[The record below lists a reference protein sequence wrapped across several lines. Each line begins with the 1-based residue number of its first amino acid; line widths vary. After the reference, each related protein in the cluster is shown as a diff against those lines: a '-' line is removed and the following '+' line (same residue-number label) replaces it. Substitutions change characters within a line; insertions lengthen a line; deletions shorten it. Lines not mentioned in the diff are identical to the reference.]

1 MGKTIYIQCYEGLSA
16 KMMVEAL
23 LNLMPEQTQAK
34 ATVDQLLALNCPA
47 EVKAAMIRKL
57 PRKIKDF
64 ALPEGAEELFQRA
77 YDIWLHAKAAVQRVN
92 IAHVEFQ
99 EKDYDEVIAMLAAS
113 ICMERLEADTIIC
126 PIVYDGYG
134 QIYIDHEPV
143 SVPLPETLYILMGAE
158 IAMHRMERD
167 SAWVTPEG
175 AAFLAA
181 CRTSDHLP
189 EEYHVSKIG
198 TGRGIA
204 SDGSNGVLR
213 IMVLEDGKGN
223 AEKSEMA
230 DFSEKEAVEKNIEA
244 NFPEK
249 EEIEKNIEADFQ
261 EKEAEQEHI
270 LQESLGSEE
279 ENTESVTEPLE
290 QNSDWDDDLEFL
302 EESIISQVAP
312 EKEPDEIQAEE
323 SQADTLEESEEAC
336 PGELNNESSEETDD
350 SLPEMKE
357 IEDEPLP
364 ETKMPE
370 EDSLPENE
378 TAEDDLMSHLERVG
392 KLDYIPEFELAE
404 EPKYD
409 ALEQDYFEDESS
421 DTEIL
426 EETTAEDIVC
436 TDTTTPNEI
445 WKLEC
450 NIDDCGGEVL
460 GYTMERLM
468 ENGALDACYLPIYMK
483 KNRPAYM
490 LTVLCRP
497 EDRERLEDII
507 FEETTTIGIRRAL
520 MQRTILQR
528 RKSTEQTSLGDVAV
542 KTMKKKNGEV
552 PTLEYE
558 SVAAIAREQHLPF
571 REVYRRLEKE
581 LY

>member
-34 ATVDQLLALNCPA
+34 ATVDQLLTLDCPA

-198 TGRGIA
+198 TGRGTA

-213 IMVLEDGKGN
+213 IMVLEDGN
-223 AEKSEMA
+223 AEKSGMA

-249 EEIEKNIEADFQ
+249 EEIEKNIEADFP

-270 LQESLGSEE
+270 LQESPVSEE
-279 ENTESVTEPLE
+279 ENTESVTKAPE

-323 SQADTLEESEEAC
+323 SQDDTLEEGEEVC
-336 PGELNNESSEETDD
+336 PEELNNESSVETEDSLSEMKEIED
-350 SLPEMKE
+350 ESLPETKMPEEEPLPETKM

-364 ETKMPE
+364 ET
-370 EDSLPENE
+370 E
-378 TAEDDLMSHLERVG
+378 TTEDDLMSHLERVE
-392 KLDYIPEFELAE
+392 KLDHIPEFEL
-404 EPKYD
+404 
-409 ALEQDYFEDESS
+409 
-421 DTEIL
+421 
-426 EETTAEDIVC
+426 AEDIVC

-445 WKLEC
+445 WKMEC

-497 EDRERLEDII
+497 EDRERLENII

-528 RKSTEQTSLGDVAV
+528 RKSTEQTSLGNVAV

>member
-34 ATVDQLLALNCPA
+34 ATVDQLLTLNCPA
-47 EVKAAMIRKL
+47 EIKAAMIRKL
-57 PRKIKDF
+57 PKKIKDF

-198 TGRGIA
+198 TGRGTA

-213 IMVLEDGKGN
+213 IMVLEDGN
-223 AEKSEMA
+223 AEKSGMA

-249 EEIEKNIEADFQ
+249 EEIEKNIEADFP

-270 LQESLGSEE
+270 LQESPVSEE
-279 ENTESVTEPLE
+279 ENTESVTKAPE

-323 SQADTLEESEEAC
+323 SQDDTLEEGEEVC
-336 PGELNNESSEETDD
+336 PEELNNESSVETEDSLSEMKEIED
-350 SLPEMKE
+350 ESLPETKMPEEEPLPETKM

-364 ETKMPE
+364 ET
-370 EDSLPENE
+370 E
-378 TAEDDLMSHLERVG
+378 TTEDDLMSHLERVE
-392 KLDYIPEFELAE
+392 KLDHIPEFEL
-404 EPKYD
+404 
-409 ALEQDYFEDESS
+409 
-421 DTEIL
+421 
-426 EETTAEDIVC
+426 AEDIVC

-445 WKLEC
+445 WKMEC

-528 RKSTEQTSLGDVAV
+528 RKSTEQTSLGNVAV

>member
-34 ATVDQLLALNCPA
+34 ATVDQLLTLDCPA

-198 TGRGIA
+198 TGRGTA

-213 IMVLEDGKGN
+213 IMVLEDGN
-223 AEKSEMA
+223 AEKSGMA
-230 DFSEKEAVEKNIEA
+230 DFSEKEAVEKNIES

-249 EEIEKNIEADFQ
+249 EEIEKNIEADFP

-270 LQESLGSEE
+270 LQESPVSEE
-279 ENTESVTEPLE
+279 ENTESVTKAPE

-323 SQADTLEESEEAC
+323 PKQ
-336 PGELNNESSEETDD
+336 ET
-350 SLPEMKE
+350 
-357 IEDEPLP
+357 
-364 ETKMPE
+364 
-370 EDSLPENE
+370 
-378 TAEDDLMSHLERVG
+378 V
-392 KLDYIPEFELAE
+392 
-404 EPKYD
+404 
-409 ALEQDYFEDESS
+409 
-421 DTEIL
+421 
-426 EETTAEDIVC
+426 AEDIVC

>member
-64 ALPEGAEELFQRA
+64 ALPEGAEELFLRA

-198 TGRGIA
+198 TGRGTA

-213 IMVLEDGKGN
+213 IMVLEDGK
-223 AEKSEMA
+223 
-230 DFSEKEAVEKNIEA
+230 
-244 NFPEK
+244 
-249 EEIEKNIEADFQ
+249 
-261 EKEAEQEHI
+261 
-270 LQESLGSEE
+270 
-279 ENTESVTEPLE
+279 ENTESVTEAPE

-312 EKEPDEIQAEE
+312 EKELDEIQAEE
-323 SQADTLEESEEAC
+323 SQDDTLEEAEEVC
-336 PGELNNESSEETDD
+336 PEELNNESSEETED

-370 EDSLPENE
+370 DEPLPESE

-392 KLDYIPEFELAE
+392 KLDHIPEFELEE

>member
-34 ATVDQLLALNCPA
+34 ATVDQLLTLDCPA

-198 TGRGIA
+198 TGRGTA

-213 IMVLEDGKGN
+213 IMVLEDGN
-223 AEKSEMA
+223 AEKSGMA

-249 EEIEKNIEADFQ
+249 EEIEKNIEADFP

-270 LQESLGSEE
+270 LQESPVSEE
-279 ENTESVTEPLE
+279 ENTESVTKAPE

-302 EESIISQVAP
+302 EESIVSQVAP

-323 SQADTLEESEEAC
+323 SQDDTLEEGEEVC
-336 PGELNNESSEETDD
+336 PEELNNESSVETEDSLSEMKEIED
-350 SLPEMKE
+350 ESLPETKMPEEEPLPETKM

-364 ETKMPE
+364 ET
-370 EDSLPENE
+370 E
-378 TAEDDLMSHLERVG
+378 TTEDDLMSHLERVE
-392 KLDYIPEFELAE
+392 KLDHIPEFEL
-404 EPKYD
+404 
-409 ALEQDYFEDESS
+409 
-421 DTEIL
+421 
-426 EETTAEDIVC
+426 AEDIVC

-445 WKLEC
+445 WKMEC

>member
-34 ATVDQLLALNCPA
+34 ATVDQLLTLDCPA

-57 PRKIKDF
+57 PRNIKDF

-198 TGRGIA
+198 TGRGTA

-213 IMVLEDGKGN
+213 IMVLEDGN
-223 AEKSEMA
+223 AEKSGMA

-249 EEIEKNIEADFQ
+249 EEIEKNIEADFP

-270 LQESLGSEE
+270 LQESPVSEE
-279 ENTESVTEPLE
+279 ENTESVTKAPE

-323 SQADTLEESEEAC
+323 SQDDTLEEGEEVC
-336 PGELNNESSEETDD
+336 PEELNNESSVETEDSLSEMKEIED
-350 SLPEMKE
+350 ESLPETKMPEEEPLPETKM

-364 ETKMPE
+364 ET
-370 EDSLPENE
+370 E
-378 TAEDDLMSHLERVG
+378 TTEDDLMSHLERVE
-392 KLDYIPEFELAE
+392 KLDHIPEFEL
-404 EPKYD
+404 
-409 ALEQDYFEDESS
+409 
-421 DTEIL
+421 
-426 EETTAEDIVC
+426 AEDIVC

-445 WKLEC
+445 WKMEC

>member
-198 TGRGIA
+198 TGRGTA

-213 IMVLEDGKGN
+213 IMVLEDGN
-223 AEKSEMA
+223 AEKSGMA

-249 EEIEKNIEADFQ
+249 EEIEKNIEADFP

-270 LQESLGSEE
+270 LQESPVSEE
-279 ENTESVTEPLE
+279 ENTESVTKAPE

-323 SQADTLEESEEAC
+323 PKQ
-336 PGELNNESSEETDD
+336 ET
-350 SLPEMKE
+350 
-357 IEDEPLP
+357 
-364 ETKMPE
+364 
-370 EDSLPENE
+370 
-378 TAEDDLMSHLERVG
+378 V
-392 KLDYIPEFELAE
+392 
-404 EPKYD
+404 
-409 ALEQDYFEDESS
+409 
-421 DTEIL
+421 
-426 EETTAEDIVC
+426 AEDIVC

>member
-64 ALPEGAEELFQRA
+64 ALPEGAEELFLRA

-158 IAMHRMERD
+158 IAMHRMEHD

-213 IMVLEDGKGN
+213 IMVLEEKN
-223 AEKSEMA
+223 AENSETT
-230 DFSEKEAVEKNIEA
+230 DFSEKEAVEK
-244 NFPEK
+244 K
-249 EEIEKNIEADFQ
+249 IEADFP
-261 EKEAEQEHI
+261 EKEAEQEII
-270 LQESLGSEE
+270 LKEISDFEE
-279 ENTESVTEPLE
+279 KMAEPVTEATE
-290 QNSDWDDDLEFL
+290 RSTNWDDDLEFL
-302 EESIISQVAP
+302 EESIIRQVAP
-312 EKEPDEIQAEE
+312 EKEPDEIQTEE
-323 SQADTLEESEEAC
+323 PQTDTLEESKEVC
-336 PGELNNESSEETDD
+336 PEELNNESSEETED

-357 IEDEPLP
+357 TEIEDEPLLETKMPEDEPLP
-364 ETKMPE
+364 E
-370 EDSLPENE
+370 SE
-378 TAEDDLMSHLERVG
+378 TV
-392 KLDYIPEFELAE
+392 
-404 EPKYD
+404 
-409 ALEQDYFEDESS
+409 
-421 DTEIL
+421 
-426 EETTAEDIVC
+426 AEDIVC
-436 TDTTTPNEI
+436 TDTTTPDEI

-528 RKSTEQTSLGDVAV
+528 KKSTEQTSLGDVAV

>member
-34 ATVDQLLALNCPA
+34 ATVDQLLTLDCSA

-198 TGRGIA
+198 TGRGTA

-213 IMVLEDGKGN
+213 IMVLEDGN
-223 AEKSEMA
+223 AEKSGMA

-249 EEIEKNIEADFQ
+249 EEIEKNIEADFP

-270 LQESLGSEE
+270 LQESPVSEE
-279 ENTESVTEPLE
+279 ENTESVTKAPE

-323 SQADTLEESEEAC
+323 PKQ
-336 PGELNNESSEETDD
+336 ET
-350 SLPEMKE
+350 
-357 IEDEPLP
+357 
-364 ETKMPE
+364 
-370 EDSLPENE
+370 
-378 TAEDDLMSHLERVG
+378 V
-392 KLDYIPEFELAE
+392 
-404 EPKYD
+404 
-409 ALEQDYFEDESS
+409 
-421 DTEIL
+421 
-426 EETTAEDIVC
+426 AEDIVC

>member
-1 MGKTIYIQCYEGLSA
+1 
-16 KMMVEAL
+16 
-23 LNLMPEQTQAK
+23 
-34 ATVDQLLALNCPA
+34 
-47 EVKAAMIRKL
+47 MIRKL

-143 SVPLPETLYILMGAE
+143 PVPLPETLYILMGAE

-198 TGRGIA
+198 TGRGTA

-213 IMVLEDGKGN
+213 IMVLEDGN
-223 AEKSEMA
+223 AEKSGMA

-249 EEIEKNIEADFQ
+249 EEIEKNIEADFP

-270 LQESLGSEE
+270 LQESPVSEE
-279 ENTESVTEPLE
+279 ENTESVTKAPE

-302 EESIISQVAP
+302 EESIISQVTP

-323 SQADTLEESEEAC
+323 SQDDTLEEGEEVC
-336 PGELNNESSEETDD
+336 PEELNNESSVETEDSRSEMKEIED
-350 SLPEMKE
+350 ESLPETKMPEEEPLPETKM

-364 ETKMPE
+364 ET
-370 EDSLPENE
+370 E
-378 TAEDDLMSHLERVG
+378 TAEDDLMSHLERVE
-392 KLDYIPEFELAE
+392 KLDHIPEFEL
-404 EPKYD
+404 
-409 ALEQDYFEDESS
+409 
-421 DTEIL
+421 
-426 EETTAEDIVC
+426 AEDIVC

>member
-34 ATVDQLLALNCPA
+34 ATVDQLLTLDCPA

-189 EEYHVSKIG
+189 EEYYVSKIG
-198 TGRGIA
+198 TGRGTA

-213 IMVLEDGKGN
+213 IMVLEDGN
-223 AEKSEMA
+223 AEKSGMA

-249 EEIEKNIEADFQ
+249 EEIEKNIEADFP

-270 LQESLGSEE
+270 LQESPVSEE
-279 ENTESVTEPLE
+279 ENTESVTKAPE

-323 SQADTLEESEEAC
+323 SQDDTLEEGEEVC
-336 PGELNNESSEETDD
+336 PEELNNESSVETEDSLSEMKEIED
-350 SLPEMKE
+350 ESLPETKMPEEEPLPETKM

-364 ETKMPE
+364 ET
-370 EDSLPENE
+370 E
-378 TAEDDLMSHLERVG
+378 TTEDDLMSHLERVE
-392 KLDYIPEFELAE
+392 KLDHIPEFEL
-404 EPKYD
+404 
-409 ALEQDYFEDESS
+409 
-421 DTEIL
+421 
-426 EETTAEDIVC
+426 AEDIVC

-445 WKLEC
+445 WKMEC

-528 RKSTEQTSLGDVAV
+528 RKSTEQTSLGNVAV

>member
-34 ATVDQLLALNCPA
+34 ATVDQLLTLDCPA

-198 TGRGIA
+198 TGRGTA

-213 IMVLEDGKGN
+213 IMVLEDGN
-223 AEKSEMA
+223 AEKSGMA
-230 DFSEKEAVEKNIEA
+230 DFSEKEAVEKNIES

-249 EEIEKNIEADFQ
+249 EEIEKNIEADFP

-270 LQESLGSEE
+270 LQESPVSEE
-279 ENTESVTEPLE
+279 ENTESVTKAPE

-323 SQADTLEESEEAC
+323 PKQ
-336 PGELNNESSEETDD
+336 ET
-350 SLPEMKE
+350 
-357 IEDEPLP
+357 
-364 ETKMPE
+364 
-370 EDSLPENE
+370 
-378 TAEDDLMSHLERVG
+378 V
-392 KLDYIPEFELAE
+392 
-404 EPKYD
+404 
-409 ALEQDYFEDESS
+409 
-421 DTEIL
+421 
-426 EETTAEDIVC
+426 AEDIVC

-528 RKSTEQTSLGDVAV
+528 RKSTEQTSLGNVAV

>member
-34 ATVDQLLALNCPA
+34 ATVDQLLTLDCPA

-134 QIYIDHEPV
+134 QIYIDHEP
-143 SVPLPETLYILMGAE
+143 LPETLYILMGAE

-198 TGRGIA
+198 TGRGTA

-213 IMVLEDGKGN
+213 IMVLEDGN
-223 AEKSEMA
+223 AEKSGMA

-249 EEIEKNIEADFQ
+249 EEIEKNIEADFP

-270 LQESLGSEE
+270 LQESPVSEE
-279 ENTESVTEPLE
+279 ENTESVTKAPE

-323 SQADTLEESEEAC
+323 PKQ
-336 PGELNNESSEETDD
+336 ET
-350 SLPEMKE
+350 
-357 IEDEPLP
+357 
-364 ETKMPE
+364 
-370 EDSLPENE
+370 
-378 TAEDDLMSHLERVG
+378 V
-392 KLDYIPEFELAE
+392 
-404 EPKYD
+404 
-409 ALEQDYFEDESS
+409 
-421 DTEIL
+421 
-426 EETTAEDIVC
+426 AEDIVC

>member
-34 ATVDQLLALNCPA
+34 ATVDQLLTLDCPA

-198 TGRGIA
+198 TGRGTA

-213 IMVLEDGKGN
+213 IMVLEDGN
-223 AEKSEMA
+223 AEKSGMA

-249 EEIEKNIEADFQ
+249 E
-261 EKEAEQEHI
+261 AEQEHI
-270 LQESLGSEE
+270 LQESPVSEE
-279 ENTESVTEPLE
+279 ENTESVTKAPE

-323 SQADTLEESEEAC
+323 SQDDTLEEGEEVC
-336 PGELNNESSEETDD
+336 PEELNNESSVETEDSLSEMKEIED
-350 SLPEMKE
+350 ESLPETKMPEEEPLPETKM

-364 ETKMPE
+364 ET
-370 EDSLPENE
+370 E
-378 TAEDDLMSHLERVG
+378 TTEDDLMSHLERVE
-392 KLDYIPEFELAE
+392 KLDHIPEFEL
-404 EPKYD
+404 
-409 ALEQDYFEDESS
+409 
-421 DTEIL
+421 
-426 EETTAEDIVC
+426 AEDIVC

-445 WKLEC
+445 WKMEC

>member
-34 ATVDQLLALNCPA
+34 ATVDQLLTLDCSA

-198 TGRGIA
+198 TGRGTA

-213 IMVLEDGKGN
+213 IMVLEDGN
-223 AEKSEMA
+223 AEKSGMA

-249 EEIEKNIEADFQ
+249 EEIEKNIEADFP

-270 LQESLGSEE
+270 LQESPVSEE
-279 ENTESVTEPLE
+279 ENTESVTKAPE

-302 EESIISQVAP
+302 EESIISQVTP

-323 SQADTLEESEEAC
+323 SQDDTLEEGEEVC
-336 PGELNNESSEETDD
+336 PEELNNESSVETEDSLSEMKEIED
-350 SLPEMKE
+350 ESLPETKMPEEEPLPETKM

-364 ETKMPE
+364 ET
-370 EDSLPENE
+370 E
-378 TAEDDLMSHLERVG
+378 TAEDDLMSYLERVE
-392 KLDYIPEFELAE
+392 KLDHIPEIEL
-404 EPKYD
+404 
-409 ALEQDYFEDESS
+409 
-421 DTEIL
+421 
-426 EETTAEDIVC
+426 AEDIVC

-528 RKSTEQTSLGDVAV
+528 RKSTGQTSLGDVAV

>member
-34 ATVDQLLALNCPA
+34 ATVDQLLTLNCPA
-47 EVKAAMIRKL
+47 DVKAAMIRKL

-198 TGRGIA
+198 TGRGTA

-213 IMVLEDGKGN
+213 IMVLEDGN
-223 AEKSEMA
+223 AEKSGMA

-249 EEIEKNIEADFQ
+249 EEIEKNIEADFP

-270 LQESLGSEE
+270 LQESPVSEE
-279 ENTESVTEPLE
+279 ENTESVTKAPE

-302 EESIISQVAP
+302 EESIISQVTP

-323 SQADTLEESEEAC
+323 SQDDTLEEGEEVC
-336 PGELNNESSEETDD
+336 PEELNNESSVETEDSLSEMKEIED
-350 SLPEMKE
+350 ESLPETKMPEEEPLPETKM

-364 ETKMPE
+364 ET
-370 EDSLPENE
+370 E
-378 TAEDDLMSHLERVG
+378 TAEDDLMSHLERVE
-392 KLDYIPEFELAE
+392 KLDHIPEFEL
-404 EPKYD
+404 
-409 ALEQDYFEDESS
+409 
-421 DTEIL
+421 
-426 EETTAEDIVC
+426 AEDIVC

>member
-34 ATVDQLLALNCPA
+34 ATVDQLLTLDCSA

-198 TGRGIA
+198 TGRGTA

-213 IMVLEDGKGN
+213 IMVLEDGN
-223 AEKSEMA
+223 AEKSGMA

-249 EEIEKNIEADFQ
+249 EEIEKNIEADFP

-270 LQESLGSEE
+270 LQESPVSEE
-279 ENTESVTEPLE
+279 ENTESVTKAPE

-323 SQADTLEESEEAC
+323 SQDDTLEEGEEVC
-336 PGELNNESSEETDD
+336 PEELNNESSVETEDSLSEMKEIED
-350 SLPEMKE
+350 ESLPETKMPEEEPLPETKM

-364 ETKMPE
+364 ET
-370 EDSLPENE
+370 E
-378 TAEDDLMSHLERVG
+378 TAEDDLMSHLERVE
-392 KLDYIPEFELAE
+392 KLDHIPEFEL
-404 EPKYD
+404 
-409 ALEQDYFEDESS
+409 
-421 DTEIL
+421 
-426 EETTAEDIVC
+426 AEDIVC

>member
-34 ATVDQLLALNCPA
+34 ATVDQLLTLNCPA

-198 TGRGIA
+198 TGRGTA

-213 IMVLEDGKGN
+213 IMVLEDGN
-223 AEKSEMA
+223 AEKSGMA

-249 EEIEKNIEADFQ
+249 EEIEKNIEADFP

-270 LQESLGSEE
+270 LQESPVSEE
-279 ENTESVTEPLE
+279 EHTESVTKAPE

-302 EESIISQVAP
+302 EESIISQVAS

-323 SQADTLEESEEAC
+323 PKQ
-336 PGELNNESSEETDD
+336 ET
-350 SLPEMKE
+350 
-357 IEDEPLP
+357 
-364 ETKMPE
+364 
-370 EDSLPENE
+370 
-378 TAEDDLMSHLERVG
+378 V
-392 KLDYIPEFELAE
+392 
-404 EPKYD
+404 
-409 ALEQDYFEDESS
+409 
-421 DTEIL
+421 
-426 EETTAEDIVC
+426 AEDIVC

-542 KTMKKKNGEV
+542 KTMKKKHGEV

>member
-34 ATVDQLLALNCPA
+34 ATVDQLLTLDCPA

-143 SVPLPETLYILMGAE
+143 SVPLPETLYILMGVE

-198 TGRGIA
+198 TGRGTA

-213 IMVLEDGKGN
+213 IMVLEDGN
-223 AEKSEMA
+223 AEKSGMA

-249 EEIEKNIEADFQ
+249 EEIEKNIEADFP

-270 LQESLGSEE
+270 LQESPVSEE
-279 ENTESVTEPLE
+279 ENTESVTKAPE

-323 SQADTLEESEEAC
+323 SQDDTLEEGEEVC
-336 PGELNNESSEETDD
+336 PEELNNESSVETEDSLSEMKEIED
-350 SLPEMKE
+350 ESLPETKMPEEEPLPETKM

-364 ETKMPE
+364 ET
-370 EDSLPENE
+370 E
-378 TAEDDLMSHLERVG
+378 TTEDDLMSHLERVE
-392 KLDYIPEFELAE
+392 KLDHIPEFEL
-404 EPKYD
+404 
-409 ALEQDYFEDESS
+409 
-421 DTEIL
+421 
-426 EETTAEDIVC
+426 AEDIVC

-445 WKLEC
+445 WKMEC

-528 RKSTEQTSLGDVAV
+528 RKSTEQTSLGNVAV

>member
-213 IMVLEDGKGN
+213 IMVLEDGN
-223 AEKSEMA
+223 AEKTGMA

-249 EEIEKNIEADFQ
+249 EAIEKNIEAVFP

-270 LQESLGSEE
+270 LQESPVSEE
-279 ENTESVTEPLE
+279 ENTESVTEAPE

-312 EKEPDEIQAEE
+312 EKEPDEI
-323 SQADTLEESEEAC
+323 
-336 PGELNNESSEETDD
+336 
-350 SLPEMKE
+350 
-357 IEDEPLP
+357 
-364 ETKMPE
+364 
-370 EDSLPENE
+370 
-378 TAEDDLMSHLERVG
+378 H
-392 KLDYIPEFELAE
+392 IPEFELAE

>member
-34 ATVDQLLALNCPA
+34 ATVDQLLTLDCPA

-134 QIYIDHEPV
+134 QIYIGHEPV

-198 TGRGIA
+198 TGRGTA

-213 IMVLEDGKGN
+213 IMVLEDGN
-223 AEKSEMA
+223 AEKSGMA

-249 EEIEKNIEADFQ
+249 EEIEKNIEADFP

-270 LQESLGSEE
+270 LQESPVSEE
-279 ENTESVTEPLE
+279 ENTESVTKAPE

-323 SQADTLEESEEAC
+323 PKQ
-336 PGELNNESSEETDD
+336 ET
-350 SLPEMKE
+350 
-357 IEDEPLP
+357 
-364 ETKMPE
+364 
-370 EDSLPENE
+370 
-378 TAEDDLMSHLERVG
+378 V
-392 KLDYIPEFELAE
+392 
-404 EPKYD
+404 
-409 ALEQDYFEDESS
+409 
-421 DTEIL
+421 
-426 EETTAEDIVC
+426 AEDIVC

>member
-34 ATVDQLLALNCPA
+34 ATVDQLLTLNCPA

-198 TGRGIA
+198 TGRGTA

-213 IMVLEDGKGN
+213 IMVLEDGN
-223 AEKSEMA
+223 AEKSGMA

-249 EEIEKNIEADFQ
+249 EEIEKNIEADFP

-270 LQESLGSEE
+270 LQESPVSEE
-279 ENTESVTEPLE
+279 ENTESVTKAPE

-302 EESIISQVAP
+302 EESIISQVAS

-323 SQADTLEESEEAC
+323 PKQ
-336 PGELNNESSEETDD
+336 ET
-350 SLPEMKE
+350 
-357 IEDEPLP
+357 
-364 ETKMPE
+364 
-370 EDSLPENE
+370 
-378 TAEDDLMSHLERVG
+378 V
-392 KLDYIPEFELAE
+392 
-404 EPKYD
+404 
-409 ALEQDYFEDESS
+409 
-421 DTEIL
+421 
-426 EETTAEDIVC
+426 AEDIVC

>member
-34 ATVDQLLALNCPA
+34 ATVDQLLTLDCPA

-99 EKDYDEVIAMLAAS
+99 EKDYHEVIAMLAAS

-198 TGRGIA
+198 TGRGTA

-213 IMVLEDGKGN
+213 IMVLEDGN
-223 AEKSEMA
+223 AEKSGMA

-249 EEIEKNIEADFQ
+249 EEIGENIEADFP

-270 LQESLGSEE
+270 LQESPVSEE
-279 ENTESVTEPLE
+279 ENTESVTKAPE

-302 EESIISQVAP
+302 EESIISQVAS

-323 SQADTLEESEEAC
+323 PKQ
-336 PGELNNESSEETDD
+336 ET
-350 SLPEMKE
+350 
-357 IEDEPLP
+357 
-364 ETKMPE
+364 
-370 EDSLPENE
+370 
-378 TAEDDLMSHLERVG
+378 V
-392 KLDYIPEFELAE
+392 
-404 EPKYD
+404 
-409 ALEQDYFEDESS
+409 
-421 DTEIL
+421 
-426 EETTAEDIVC
+426 AEDIVC

>member
-34 ATVDQLLALNCPA
+34 ATVDQLLTLDCPA

-198 TGRGIA
+198 TGRGTA

-213 IMVLEDGKGN
+213 IMVLGDGN
-223 AEKSEMA
+223 AEKSGMA

-249 EEIEKNIEADFQ
+249 EEIEKNIEADFP

-270 LQESLGSEE
+270 LQESPVSEE
-279 ENTESVTEPLE
+279 ENTESVTKAPE

-323 SQADTLEESEEAC
+323 PKQ
-336 PGELNNESSEETDD
+336 ET
-350 SLPEMKE
+350 
-357 IEDEPLP
+357 
-364 ETKMPE
+364 
-370 EDSLPENE
+370 
-378 TAEDDLMSHLERVG
+378 V
-392 KLDYIPEFELAE
+392 
-404 EPKYD
+404 
-409 ALEQDYFEDESS
+409 
-421 DTEIL
+421 
-426 EETTAEDIVC
+426 AEDIVC

>member
-34 ATVDQLLALNCPA
+34 ATVDQLLTLDCPA

-198 TGRGIA
+198 TGRGTA

-213 IMVLEDGKGN
+213 IMVLEDGN
-223 AEKSEMA
+223 AEKSGMA

-249 EEIEKNIEADFQ
+249 EEIEKNIEADFP

-270 LQESLGSEE
+270 LQESPVSEE
-279 ENTESVTEPLE
+279 ENTESVTKAPE

-323 SQADTLEESEEAC
+323 PKQ
-336 PGELNNESSEETDD
+336 ET
-350 SLPEMKE
+350 
-357 IEDEPLP
+357 
-364 ETKMPE
+364 
-370 EDSLPENE
+370 
-378 TAEDDLMSHLERVG
+378 V
-392 KLDYIPEFELAE
+392 
-404 EPKYD
+404 
-409 ALEQDYFEDESS
+409 
-421 DTEIL
+421 
-426 EETTAEDIVC
+426 AEDIVC

-528 RKSTEQTSLGDVAV
+528 RKSTEQTSMGDVAV

>member
-34 ATVDQLLALNCPA
+34 ATVDQLLTLNCPA

-134 QIYIDHEPV
+134 QIYIDHESVP
-143 SVPLPETLYILMGAE
+143 VPLPETLYILMGAE

-198 TGRGIA
+198 TGRGTA

-213 IMVLEDGKGN
+213 IMVLEDGN
-223 AEKSEMA
+223 AEKSGMA

-249 EEIEKNIEADFQ
+249 EEIEKNIEADFP

-270 LQESLGSEE
+270 LQESPVSEE
-279 ENTESVTEPLE
+279 ENTESVTKAPE

-323 SQADTLEESEEAC
+323 PKQ
-336 PGELNNESSEETDD
+336 ET
-350 SLPEMKE
+350 
-357 IEDEPLP
+357 
-364 ETKMPE
+364 
-370 EDSLPENE
+370 
-378 TAEDDLMSHLERVG
+378 V
-392 KLDYIPEFELAE
+392 
-404 EPKYD
+404 
-409 ALEQDYFEDESS
+409 
-421 DTEIL
+421 
-426 EETTAEDIVC
+426 AEDIVC

>member
-34 ATVDQLLALNCPA
+34 ATVDQLLTLDCPA

-198 TGRGIA
+198 TGRGTA

-213 IMVLEDGKGN
+213 IMVLEDGN
-223 AEKSEMA
+223 AEKSGMA

-249 EEIEKNIEADFQ
+249 EEIEKNIEADFP

-270 LQESLGSEE
+270 LQESPVSEE
-279 ENTESVTEPLE
+279 ENTESVTKAPE

-323 SQADTLEESEEAC
+323 SQDDTLEEGEEVC
-336 PGELNNESSEETDD
+336 PEELNNESSVETEDSLSEMKEIED
-350 SLPEMKE
+350 ESLPETKMPEEEPLPETKM

-364 ETKMPE
+364 ET
-370 EDSLPENE
+370 E
-378 TAEDDLMSHLERVG
+378 TTEDDLMYHLERVE
-392 KLDYIPEFELAE
+392 KLDHIPEFEL
-404 EPKYD
+404 
-409 ALEQDYFEDESS
+409 
-421 DTEIL
+421 
-426 EETTAEDIVC
+426 AEDIVC

-445 WKLEC
+445 WKMEC

>member
-34 ATVDQLLALNCPA
+34 ATVDQLLTLDCPA
-47 EVKAAMIRKL
+47 EIKAAMIRKL

-198 TGRGIA
+198 TGRGTA

-213 IMVLEDGKGN
+213 IMVLEDGN
-223 AEKSEMA
+223 AEKSGMA
-230 DFSEKEAVEKNIEA
+230 DFSEKEAVEKNIES

-249 EEIEKNIEADFQ
+249 EEIEKNIEADFP

-270 LQESLGSEE
+270 LQESPVSEE
-279 ENTESVTEPLE
+279 ENTESVTKAPE

-323 SQADTLEESEEAC
+323 SQDDTLEEGEEVC
-336 PGELNNESSEETDD
+336 PEELNNESSVETEDSLSEMKEIED
-350 SLPEMKE
+350 ESLPETKMPEEEPLPETKM

-364 ETKMPE
+364 ET
-370 EDSLPENE
+370 E
-378 TAEDDLMSHLERVG
+378 TTEDDLMSHLERVE
-392 KLDYIPEFELAE
+392 KLDHIPEFEL
-404 EPKYD
+404 
-409 ALEQDYFEDESS
+409 
-421 DTEIL
+421 
-426 EETTAEDIVC
+426 AEDIVC

-445 WKLEC
+445 WKMEC

-528 RKSTEQTSLGDVAV
+528 RKSTEQTSLGNVAV

>member
-34 ATVDQLLALNCPA
+34 ATVDQLLTLNCPA

-77 YDIWLHAKAAVQRVN
+77 YEIWLHAKAAVQRVN

-198 TGRGIA
+198 TGRGTA

-213 IMVLEDGKGN
+213 IMVLEDGN
-223 AEKSEMA
+223 AEKSGMA

-249 EEIEKNIEADFQ
+249 EEIEKNIEADFP

-270 LQESLGSEE
+270 LQESPVSEE
-279 ENTESVTEPLE
+279 ENTESVTKAPE

-302 EESIISQVAP
+302 EESIISQVAS

-323 SQADTLEESEEAC
+323 PKQ
-336 PGELNNESSEETDD
+336 ET
-350 SLPEMKE
+350 
-357 IEDEPLP
+357 
-364 ETKMPE
+364 
-370 EDSLPENE
+370 
-378 TAEDDLMSHLERVG
+378 V
-392 KLDYIPEFELAE
+392 
-404 EPKYD
+404 
-409 ALEQDYFEDESS
+409 
-421 DTEIL
+421 
-426 EETTAEDIVC
+426 AEDIVC

>member
-34 ATVDQLLALNCPA
+34 ATVDQLLTLDCSA

-198 TGRGIA
+198 TGRGTA

-213 IMVLEDGKGN
+213 IMVLEDGN
-223 AEKSEMA
+223 AEKSGMA

-249 EEIEKNIEADFQ
+249 EEIEKNIEADFP

-270 LQESLGSEE
+270 LQESPVSEE
-279 ENTESVTEPLE
+279 ENTESVTKAPE

-302 EESIISQVAP
+302 EESIISQVTP

-323 SQADTLEESEEAC
+323 SQDDTLEEGEEVC
-336 PGELNNESSEETDD
+336 PEELNNESSVETEDSLLEMKEIED
-350 SLPEMKE
+350 ESLPETKMPEEEPLPETKM

-364 ETKMPE
+364 ET
-370 EDSLPENE
+370 E
-378 TAEDDLMSHLERVG
+378 TAEDDLMSYLERVE
-392 KLDYIPEFELAE
+392 KLDHIPEIEL
-404 EPKYD
+404 
-409 ALEQDYFEDESS
+409 
-421 DTEIL
+421 
-426 EETTAEDIVC
+426 AEDIVC

>member
-34 ATVDQLLALNCPA
+34 ATVDQLLTLNCPA

-198 TGRGIA
+198 TGRGTA

-213 IMVLEDGKGN
+213 IMVLEDGN
-223 AEKSEMA
+223 AEKSGMA

-249 EEIEKNIEADFQ
+249 EEIEKNIEADFP

-270 LQESLGSEE
+270 LQESPVSEE
-279 ENTESVTEPLE
+279 ENTESVTKAPE

-323 SQADTLEESEEAC
+323 SQDDTLEEGEEVC
-336 PGELNNESSEETDD
+336 PEELNNESSVETEDSLSEMKEIED
-350 SLPEMKE
+350 ESLPETKMPEEEPLPETKM

-364 ETKMPE
+364 ET
-370 EDSLPENE
+370 E
-378 TAEDDLMSHLERVG
+378 TAEDDLMSHLERVE
-392 KLDYIPEFELAE
+392 KLDHIPEFEL
-404 EPKYD
+404 
-409 ALEQDYFEDESS
+409 
-421 DTEIL
+421 
-426 EETTAEDIVC
+426 AEDIVC

-528 RKSTEQTSLGDVAV
+528 RKSTEQTSLGDVAI

>member
-34 ATVDQLLALNCPA
+34 ATVDQLLTLNCPA

-198 TGRGIA
+198 TGRGTA

-213 IMVLEDGKGN
+213 IMVLEDGN
-223 AEKSEMA
+223 AEKSGMA
-230 DFSEKEAVEKNIEA
+230 DFSEKEAVEKNIES

-249 EEIEKNIEADFQ
+249 EEIEKNIEADFP

-270 LQESLGSEE
+270 LQESPVSEE
-279 ENTESVTEPLE
+279 ENTESVTKAPE

-312 EKEPDEIQAEE
+312 EKELDEIQAEE
-323 SQADTLEESEEAC
+323 SQDDTLEEGEEVC
-336 PGELNNESSEETDD
+336 PEELNNESSVETEDSLSEMKEIED
-350 SLPEMKE
+350 ESLPETKMPEEEPLPETKM

-364 ETKMPE
+364 ET
-370 EDSLPENE
+370 E
-378 TAEDDLMSHLERVG
+378 TTEDDLMSHLERVE
-392 KLDYIPEFELAE
+392 KLDHIPEFEL
-404 EPKYD
+404 
-409 ALEQDYFEDESS
+409 
-421 DTEIL
+421 
-426 EETTAEDIVC
+426 AEDIVC

-445 WKLEC
+445 WKMEC

-528 RKSTEQTSLGDVAV
+528 RKSTEQTSLGNVAV

>member
-64 ALPEGAEELFQRA
+64 ALQGGAEELFQRA

-99 EKDYDEVIAMLAAS
+99 EKDYDEVIAMLTAS

-158 IAMHRMERD
+158 IAMHRMECD

-198 TGRGIA
+198 TGRGTS

-213 IMVLEDGKGN
+213 IMVLEDGN
-223 AEKSEMA
+223 TEKNGIA
-230 DFSEKEAVEKNIEA
+230 DFL
-244 NFPEK
+244 
-249 EEIEKNIEADFQ
+249 

-270 LQESLGSEE
+270 LQESPVSEK
-279 ENTESVTEPLE
+279 ENTEIVTEAPE

-312 EKEPDEIQAEE
+312 EKKSDEIQAEE
-323 SQADTLEESEEAC
+323 SQDDILKEAEEVC
-336 PGELNNESSEETDD
+336 PKE

-357 IEDEPLP
+357 IEDEPLT
-364 ETKMPE
+364 E
-370 EDSLPENE
+370 SE

-392 KLDYIPEFELAE
+392 KLDHIPKFEL
-404 EPKYD
+404 
-409 ALEQDYFEDESS
+409 
-421 DTEIL
+421 
-426 EETTAEDIVC
+426 AEDIVC
-436 TDTTTPNEI
+436 TDTTTPDKI

-507 FEETTTIGIRRAL
+507 FEETTTIGIRRGL
-520 MQRTILQR
+520 MQRTILSR

>member
-34 ATVDQLLALNCPA
+34 ATVDQLLTLNCPA

-198 TGRGIA
+198 TGRGTA

-213 IMVLEDGKGN
+213 IMVLEDGN
-223 AEKSEMA
+223 AEKSGMA

-249 EEIEKNIEADFQ
+249 EEIEKNIEADFP

-270 LQESLGSEE
+270 LQESPVSEE
-279 ENTESVTEPLE
+279 ENTESVTKAPE

-323 SQADTLEESEEAC
+323 PKQ
-336 PGELNNESSEETDD
+336 ET
-350 SLPEMKE
+350 
-357 IEDEPLP
+357 
-364 ETKMPE
+364 
-370 EDSLPENE
+370 
-378 TAEDDLMSHLERVG
+378 V
-392 KLDYIPEFELAE
+392 
-404 EPKYD
+404 
-409 ALEQDYFEDESS
+409 
-421 DTEIL
+421 
-426 EETTAEDIVC
+426 AEDIVC

-468 ENGALDACYLPIYMK
+468 ENDALDACYLPIYMK

>member
-34 ATVDQLLALNCPA
+34 ATVDQLLTLDCPA

-99 EKDYDEVIAMLAAS
+99 EKDYHEVIAMLAAS

-198 TGRGIA
+198 TGRGTA

-213 IMVLEDGKGN
+213 IMVLEDGN
-223 AEKSEMA
+223 AEKSGMA

-244 NFPEK
+244 DFP
-249 EEIEKNIEADFQ
+249 

-270 LQESLGSEE
+270 LQESPVSEE
-279 ENTESVTEPLE
+279 ENTESVTKAPE

-302 EESIISQVAP
+302 EESIISQVAS

-323 SQADTLEESEEAC
+323 PKQ
-336 PGELNNESSEETDD
+336 ET
-350 SLPEMKE
+350 
-357 IEDEPLP
+357 
-364 ETKMPE
+364 
-370 EDSLPENE
+370 
-378 TAEDDLMSHLERVG
+378 V
-392 KLDYIPEFELAE
+392 
-404 EPKYD
+404 
-409 ALEQDYFEDESS
+409 
-421 DTEIL
+421 
-426 EETTAEDIVC
+426 AEDIVC

>member
-34 ATVDQLLALNCPA
+34 ATVDQLLTLDCPA

-64 ALPEGAEELFQRA
+64 ALPEGTEELFQRA

-99 EKDYDEVIAMLAAS
+99 EKDYHEVIAMLAAS

-198 TGRGIA
+198 TGRGTA

-213 IMVLEDGKGN
+213 IMVLEDGN
-223 AEKSEMA
+223 AEKSGMA

-249 EEIEKNIEADFQ
+249 EEIEKNIEADFP

-270 LQESLGSEE
+270 LQESPVSEE
-279 ENTESVTEPLE
+279 ENTESVTKAPE

-302 EESIISQVAP
+302 EESIISQVAS

-323 SQADTLEESEEAC
+323 PKQ
-336 PGELNNESSEETDD
+336 ET
-350 SLPEMKE
+350 
-357 IEDEPLP
+357 
-364 ETKMPE
+364 
-370 EDSLPENE
+370 
-378 TAEDDLMSHLERVG
+378 V
-392 KLDYIPEFELAE
+392 
-404 EPKYD
+404 
-409 ALEQDYFEDESS
+409 
-421 DTEIL
+421 
-426 EETTAEDIVC
+426 AEDIVC

>member
-34 ATVDQLLALNCPA
+34 ATVDQLLTLDCPA

-198 TGRGIA
+198 TGRGTA

-213 IMVLEDGKGN
+213 IMVLEDGN
-223 AEKSEMA
+223 AEKSGMA

-249 EEIEKNIEADFQ
+249 EEIEKNIEADFP

-270 LQESLGSEE
+270 LQESPVSAE
-279 ENTESVTEPLE
+279 ENTESVTKAPE

-302 EESIISQVAP
+302 EESIISQVAS

-323 SQADTLEESEEAC
+323 PKQ
-336 PGELNNESSEETDD
+336 ET
-350 SLPEMKE
+350 
-357 IEDEPLP
+357 
-364 ETKMPE
+364 
-370 EDSLPENE
+370 
-378 TAEDDLMSHLERVG
+378 V
-392 KLDYIPEFELAE
+392 
-404 EPKYD
+404 
-409 ALEQDYFEDESS
+409 
-421 DTEIL
+421 
-426 EETTAEDIVC
+426 AEDIVC

-497 EDRERLEDII
+497 EDREGLEDII

-528 RKSTEQTSLGDVAV
+528 RKSTEQTSLGNVAV